1 MAAVQAG
8 GDRQDLH
15 ERIRV
20 HSHEA
25 ASRMKTEDGVNDLL
39 DRIRGDDAFAAIKDS
54 IDSLLDPTGFVGRA
68 PQQVEEYLKE
78 VIGPLLEE
86 RADVSAPEGEIR
98 I

>member
-25 ASRMKTEDGVNDLL
+25 AARVKMEDGVNDLL
-39 DRIRGDDAFAAIKDS
+39 DRIRNDEAFSAVRDTLDD
-54 IDSLLDPTGFVGRA
+54 LVDPSHFVGRA
-68 PQQVEEYLKE
+68 PQQVDEFIAE
-78 VIGPLLEE
+78 VVAPILRE
-86 RADVSAPEGEIR
+86 RATVQPPEGGVKV
-98 I
+98 